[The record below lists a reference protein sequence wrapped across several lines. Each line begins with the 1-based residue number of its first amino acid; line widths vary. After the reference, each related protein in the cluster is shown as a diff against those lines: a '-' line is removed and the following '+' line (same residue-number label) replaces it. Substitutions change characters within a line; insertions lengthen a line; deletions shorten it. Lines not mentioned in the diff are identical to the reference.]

1 MTVSRII
8 FDPEK
13 EKSAAPDTCV
23 VCGLGSLG
31 QYCVVNL
38 KAFGIRVIGIDL
50 NRPQHWEVRQLDTL
64 LDGLILDDARNRDV
78 LERAG
83 VTQARAVLAVT
94 NDERVNIQIAFAARL
109 LSPQVRLVIRSAKQN
124 LTELLGHELHNF
136 VAYEPTQISAA
147 AFALAALGEDIIGF
161 FRVGEQLFQVHRR
174 VISPQDPWANRRS
187 LHELYSRS
195 RKVLGYQSVTRPTP
209 PDELYLF
216 RWDPETLVYPG
227 DTLITVE
234 LQSATRLSPVRT
246 PATRPTTRWQWP
258 EWLRWRNWQER
269 FKTWWDKGGT
279 HRVALVVAGLMLTL
293 LVTGTVLYDLYYPE
307 LQFPDTFYTT
317 MILLLGGFGDVFGGL
332 GRFELPLPWWLRL
345 LSLGLTLT
353 GIAFTGVIYALL
365 TEKLLA
371 TQFEFLQRRPPVPPQ
386 GHVVIVGSGRVGQR
400 VAGLLQEFRQ
410 PLAVLT
416 SQEVGNEVL
425 PQLPVLS
432 GPLLT
437 LLPKANLAT
446 AKSIV
451 TVTDDELENLE
462 IALRAR
468 ETNIHSHLVIR
479 TYDPLFSENVRRLFP
494 FAQVLCANE
503 LAAEAF
509 AAAAFGENILG
520 LFRLE
525 GRTILV
531 VEYRI
536 EAGDTLDG
544 LILAQVAYGYGVV
557 PVYYYSQ
564 QDQEARTMPSD
575 DLRLHPGDQLVVL
588 ATSRALQRVERGE
601 RLPPRYQVRV
611 EKALSRE
618 ALFYGGNVIAQVT
631 GFDLKRCRDVMEQLP
646 CLLPEP
652 IYRHQAQRLVRELA
666 KVQVTSRL
674 IPPPPER

>member
-1 MTVSRII
+1 MTVSGIV
-8 FDPEK
+8 FDPDREK
-13 EKSAAPDTCV
+13 TVTPDTCI

-31 QYCVVNL
+31 QFCVVNL
-38 KAFGIRVIGIDL
+38 KAFGIRVIGLDVQ
-50 NRPQHWEVRQLDTL
+50 RPPHWEVQQLDTL
-64 LDGLILDDARNRDV
+64 LDGFIEDDARNREV

-83 VTQARAVLAVT
+83 VAQARAVLAVT
-94 NDERVNIQIAFAARL
+94 NDERVNLQIAFAARL
-109 LSPQVRLVIRSAKQN
+109 LNPQVRLVVRSAKEN
-124 LTELLGHELHNF
+124 LTELLGHALHNF
-136 VAYEPTQISAA
+136 VAYEPTQMAA
-147 AFALAALGEDIIGF
+147 TAFALAALGEDIIGF

-174 VISPQDPWANRRS
+174 VVSPQDPWANRRT
-187 LHELYSRS
+187 LYELYSRQ
-195 RKVLGYQSVTRPTP
+195 RKVLGYHSATRPPST
-209 PDELYLF
+209 DELYLF

-227 DTLITVE
+227 DRLITVE
-234 LQSATRLSPVRT
+234 LQSATSLSPVRVPT
-246 PATRPTTRWQWP
+246 TRPQTRWQWP
-258 EWLRWRNWQER
+258 VWLRWRYWQER
-269 FKTWWDKGGT
+269 LQSWWEKGGT
-279 HRVALVVAGLMLTL
+279 YRVALVVAGLMLVL
-293 LVTGTVLYDLYYPE
+293 LVTGTLLYELYYPE
-307 LQFPDTFYTT
+307 LRFPDTFFTT

-332 GRFELPLPWWLRL
+332 EPFAAPLPSWLRL

-371 TQFEFLQRRPPVPPQ
+371 TQFQFLQRRPPVPAQ

-400 VAGLLQEFRQ
+400 VARLLQEFRQ

-432 GPLLT
+432 GPLLS
-437 LLPKANLAT
+437 LLPKANLTT

-479 TYDPLFSENVRRLFP
+479 TYDPLFSDNVRRLFP

-531 VEYRI
+531 VEYGI
-536 EAGDTLDG
+536 EQGDTLNG
-544 LILAQVAYGYGVV
+544 LILAQVAYGYGLV

-564 QDQEARTMPSD
+564 QEREARTMPSD
-575 DLRLHPGDQLVVL
+575 DWRLHPGDRLVVL

-611 EKALSRE
+611 EKALSQE

-631 GFDLKRCRDVMEQLP
+631 GFDLKRCREVMERLP

-652 IYRHQAQRLVRELA
+652 IYRHQAYRLVRELA
-666 KVQVTSRL
+666 KAQVTSRI
-674 IPPPPER
+674 IPPSPGR